1 VVAPVLGIGAA
12 LKFNTLMRTLLI
24 CLLICFYS
32 CNTDKKETIALN
44 DTESSEIIDVSLY
57 TDDYKRVNIL
67 DIPKEWEMVTVM
79 DNNEVV
85 YYPCDKA
92 NLRFKIERKNGQWTL
107 NESTG
112 KNVIYYSILNTL
124 QLDNELVIICKDY
137 HNHYDK
143 VIIFKV
149 KNFTSDTKKC
159 YWSASRDGFEQE
171 MLFVNEKGLSEVKL
185 INQPC
190 SDCWED
196 CE

>member
-1 VVAPVLGIGAA
+1 
-12 LKFNTLMRTLLI
+12 MRTLFI

-32 CNTDKKETIALN
+32 CNTDKKEEVIALN
-44 DTESSEIIDVSLY
+44 DTENNEIFDASLY
-57 TDDYKRVNIL
+57 TEDYKRVNIL
-67 DIPKEWEMVTVM
+67 DIPKEWEMITVM

-92 NLRFKIERKNGQWTL
+92 NFRFKIERKNGQWTL

-112 KNVIYYSILNTL
+112 KNVTYYSILNTL
-124 QLDNELVIICKDY
+124 QLDSELVIICKDY

-143 VIIFKV
+143 VVIFKV
-149 KNFTSDTKKC
+149 TNFSSDAEKC
-159 YWSASRDGFEQE
+159 HWSSSSDGFEKE
-171 MLFVNEKGLSEVKL
+171 MLFVNEKGLSEVKF

-190 SDCWED
+190 SECWED